1 MAMLYLVFAILFS
14 LFITVVAMANGETVT
29 VNYLFGQADLSL
41 IVLILGSTLA
51 GALALGF
58 FSLFRGIQTHL
69 QFREARHEQVKL
81 LEMVGY
87 LEGERSRLED
97 QVNRRQMDT
106 EAVAAK
112 EDTKEALQVA
122 DEPNLSMVDNSGLYM
137 GH

>member
-69 QFREARHEQVKL
+69 QFREARQEQVKL

-122 DEPNLSMVDNSGLYM
+122 DEPNPSMVDNSGLYM